1 LGAYDEGERRA
12 VTEAAMPKVRPAAW
26 LLLLL
31 PLVGGCVG
39 LPRRVESRLPPN
51 AARGVVFVAP
61 GAGGGQHAARVVAA
75 EADSAC
81 LGLHVR
87 SFDWGHGVG
96 RGLADASDVAHARR
110 QGQLLAA
117 EVRRC
122 LDGRPGVSVSL
133 VGHSA
138 GCAVVL
144 AAAECLPADSLD
156 RVVLLAPAVSPCY
169 DLRRALLSAR
179 RGVDAYVS
187 ERDWLWLG
195 LGTTLAGTLDGGRG
209 PAAGRIGFYPLAL
222 SPGQEAL
229 AWRLRQ
235 HPWHPCV
242 GWTGNH
248 GGHAGTLEPAYVRA
262 YLLPLLTPPRP

>member
-1 LGAYDEGERRA
+1 
-12 VTEAAMPKVRPAAW
+12 MPKLRPTAW
-26 LLLLL
+26 FLLLM
-31 PLVGGCVG
+31 PLFGGCVG
-39 LPRRVESRLPPN
+39 VSQRVESRLPPE
-51 AARGVVFVAP
+51 AARGVVFVAN
-61 GAGGGQHAARVVAA
+61 GAGGQQHAARVVAN
-75 EADSAC
+75 EADAAR
-81 LGLHVR
+81 LKLHVR
-87 SFDWGHGVG
+87 SFDWTHGFG
-96 RGLADASDVAHARR
+96 RGLADVSDAAHARR
-110 QGQLLAA
+110 QGQCLAA

-122 LDGRPGVSVSL
+122 LDVRPGVSVSL

-179 RGVDAYVS
+179 SGVDAYTS

-195 LGTTLAGTLDGGRG
+195 LGTSLAGTPDGGRG
-209 PAAGRIGFYPLAL
+209 AAAGQIGFRSLAL
-222 SPGQEAL
+222 PPGQEAL
-229 AWRLRQ
+229 AFRLRQ

-248 GGHAGTLEPAYVRA
+248 GGHAGALEPAFVRA
-262 YLLPLLTPPRP
+262 YLLPLLAPPRP

>member
-1 LGAYDEGERRA
+1 MRK
-12 VTEAAMPKVRPAAW
+12 PRPAAW
-26 LLLLL
+26 LLVLL

-39 LPRRVESRLPPN
+39 LPQRVESRLPPG
-51 AARGVVFVAP
+51 AARGVVFVAN
-61 GAGGGQHAARVVAA
+61 GAGGRQHAARAVAA
-75 EADSAC
+75 EADAAR

-87 SFDWGHGVG
+87 SFDWGHGLG
-96 RGLADASDVAHARR
+96 LGLADAADVAHARR

-122 LDGRPGVSVSL
+122 LGERPGVRVSL

-179 RGVDAYVS
+179 RGVDAYTS

-195 LGTTLAGTLDGGRG
+195 VGTTLAGTPDGGRG
-209 PAAGRIGFYPLAL
+209 PAAGRIGFYLQAL
-222 SPGQEAL
+222 PPGEEAL
-229 AWRLRQ
+229 AGRLRQ

-248 GGHAGTLEPAYVRA
+248 GGHAGTLEPAFVRA
-262 YLLPLLTPPRP
+262 YLLPLLVPPRP